1 MGDDTNNNVT
11 DPLDGDNG
19 VIEDPTNNPPAN
31 NDPDS
36 GDTGGDDPVTP
47 PADDTPASGGG
58 SEDDFLKYV
67 KMANDLHWVPGILK
81 TYGADNQIPFGEV
94 EEEEYVENEDTEQQI
109 FPNEYGAVEPE
120 ADDDPEEESIYAPE
134 DIDPVV
140 DDEFEEDE
148 IKTFNCEDAPAAEEN
163 DDLDEEVFNDEY
175 SVNPDLADD
184 EAEEETFLTEACVA
198 ESAAAESPLN
208 GEDEDLEEDTFNEP
222 LEEAASGEEEGES
235 GSSEKVR
242 EMLQKLL
249 PTEDAEGAVQDPE
262 WTFGKFMKAKFPDF
276 VPSDRAAKFLDL
288 VAQYS
293 VVDAVERLAV
303 QEAKEEVLANATGD
317 EDQDELLKS
326 VQEAAEEKR
335 KQYLSDYVLPDAE
348 GEPAK
353 YRKFWKQVL
362 DIITAL

>member
-1 MGDDTNNNVT
+1 MGDDTINNAT

-19 VIEDPTNNPPAN
+19 VVEDPTNPPVN
-31 NDPDS
+31 NDPDT

-81 TYGADNQIPFGEV
+81 TYGADNQLPFGEV
-94 EEEEYVENEDTEQQI
+94 EEEEYVENEDTKQLI

-120 ADDDPEEESIYAPE
+120 TDDDPEEESVYAPE

-148 IKTFNCEDAPAAEEN
+148 IKTFNCENAPAAEEN

-222 LEEAASGEEEGES
+222 LEEAASDEEEGEG

-293 VVDAVERLAV
+293 VVDAAERLAV

>member
-1 MGDDTNNNVT
+1 MGDDTNNNVN
-11 DPLDGDNG
+11 DPLDNDNG
-19 VIEDPTNNPPAN
+19 VIEDPTNNQPAN

-81 TYGADNQIPFGEV
+81 TYGADNELPFGEV
-94 EEEEYVENEDTEQQI
+94 EEEEYEEDDETKKRI
-109 FPNEYGAVEPE
+109 FPNEYDSRVPE
-120 ADDDPEEESIYAPE
+120 KDDVPAEESVYAPE
-134 DIDPVV
+134 DIDPVL
-140 DDEFEEDE
+140 DDSGLEE
-148 IKTFNCEDAPAAEEN
+148 KTFNCEDAPVAEG
-163 DDLDEEVFNDEY
+163 DDDVEEKVFNEEY
-175 SVNPDLADD
+175 SVNPDLTNEDG
-184 EAEEETFLTEACVA
+184 EEKTFLAEDYAA

-208 GEDEDLEEDTFNEP
+208 GKDETLDEDTFNEP
-222 LEEAASGEEEGES
+222 LDAEEAPASGD
-235 GSSEKVR
+235 SSEKVR

-249 PTEDAEGAVQDPE
+249 PTEDAEGAVKDPE

-276 VPSDRAAKFLDL
+276 VASDRAAKFLDL

-303 QEAKEEVLANATGD
+303 QEAKEEVVGAATGD
-317 EDQDELLKS
+317 EDQDELLAL
-326 VQEAAEEKR
+326 VQEAAETKR

-353 YRKFWKQVL
+353 YRKFWKEVL
-362 DIITAL
+362 DIIKAL